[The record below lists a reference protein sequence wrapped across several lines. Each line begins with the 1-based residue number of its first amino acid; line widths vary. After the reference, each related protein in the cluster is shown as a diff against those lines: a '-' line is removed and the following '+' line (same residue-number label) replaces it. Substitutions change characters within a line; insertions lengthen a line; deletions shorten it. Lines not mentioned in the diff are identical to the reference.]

1 MSGFTDGIFFRKI
14 GKIEQKI
21 LITGNFNRN
30 IALYKLSMGVTKT
43 DNFNTTQNR
52 IAKLA
57 KALGHPAR
65 IAILEILLKRN
76 TCICNDL
83 VDELPLSQ
91 STISQH
97 LRELKDAG
105 IIKGEIEGTSVCYC
119 IDEKVW
125 KEAQKAFNKMFD
137 SFKSVNCC

>member
-1 MSGFTDGIFFRKI
+1 
-14 GKIEQKI
+14 
-21 LITGNFNRN
+21 
-30 IALYKLSMGVTKT
+30 MGLTKT
-43 DNFNTTQNR
+43 DNFNTSQNR
-52 IAKLA
+52 IARLT

-65 IAILEILLKRN
+65 IAIIEVLLKKN
-76 TCICNDL
+76 TCICGDL

-97 LRELKDAG
+97 LKELKEAG

-125 KEAQKAFNKMFD
+125 KEAQKSLNKMFD
-137 SFKSVNCC
+137 AYKGGKDCC